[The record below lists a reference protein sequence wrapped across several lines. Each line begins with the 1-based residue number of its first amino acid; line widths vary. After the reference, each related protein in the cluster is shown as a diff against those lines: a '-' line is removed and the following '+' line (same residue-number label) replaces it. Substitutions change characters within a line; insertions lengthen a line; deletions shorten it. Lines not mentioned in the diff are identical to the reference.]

1 MRNREKEG
9 HSMRMKAVSRI
20 GAPAVIAFCV
30 LLAAGSSAAATFD
43 VKGSATL
50 ARIAGH
56 AARFRVS
63 LFFRMRLDDDGSYR
77 LSLLE
82 GACVA
87 SREVGGRVESRG
99 VRVFDEVLARGV
111 RAVIGSCFGR
121 ANQPDVHATVEGDT
135 VIGTFSTR
143 NRLPGVARPD
153 GTPAFALWR
162 GRFVGWRAD

>member
-1 MRNREKEG
+1 
-9 HSMRMKAVSRI
+9 MRMKAVSRI

-56 AARFRVS
+56 AARFHVS
-63 LFFRMRLDDDGSYR
+63 LFFRMRLDDDF
-77 LSLLE
+77 
-82 GACVA
+82 
-87 SREVGGRVESRG
+87 GRV
-99 VRVFDEVLARGV
+99 D
-111 RAVIGSCFGR
+111 R
-121 ANQPDVHATVEGDT
+121 ANQPEVHATVEGDT

-153 GTPAFALWR
+153 GTPAFVLWR